1 MSAPG
6 LPSLLV
12 TQWQPAVAPLLAAC
26 AAGGLYL
33 AGVRRLRGRW
43 PARRT
48 LSFLGGAATAVLAL
62 CSGLER
68 FDDRLLSAHMGQ
80 HMLLLLVA
88 PALVIIGRPLELT
101 LRALPR
107 QARPPLARRA
117 RRAGALAGPGACLGG
132 FAALVII
139 THVAF
144 FYDAALRHPVLHDL
158 EHVLYLLAGGLLWWP
173 VLDGDPVA
181 ARRLSGL
188 GRLIYIIGAMVPMAL
203 VGAYLNRHPTLVYAA
218 YGPPARGLGIS
229 AVADQQQAGAIMWVL
244 GDVIMV
250 AGGLWAAMRAM
261 VQEERRQQAR
271 ERRRGLPSGE
281 LVR

>member
-1 MSAPG
+1 
-6 LPSLLV
+6 
-12 TQWQPAVAPLLAAC
+12 
-26 AAGGLYL
+26 
-33 AGVRRLRGRW
+33 
-43 PARRT
+43 
-48 LSFLGGAATAVLAL
+48 
-62 CSGLER
+62 
-68 FDDRLLSAHMGQ
+68 
-80 HMLLLLVA
+80 
-88 PALVIIGRPLELT
+88 
-101 LRALPR
+101 
-107 QARPPLARRA
+107 
-117 RRAGALAGPGACLGG
+117 
-132 FAALVII
+132 VII